1 MKNSETL
8 DQALRAI
15 EVELG
20 KCDPKTVRVI
30 TPILLAVIEY
40 LVRVRMGWKNMS
52 LIQRFKAR
60 VFKNAFIFTE
70 KVNAKIGIFT
80 AN

>member
-1 MKNSETL
+1 MKNSQTL

-20 KCDPKTVRVI
+20 KCDPNTVRVI
-30 TPILLAVIEY
+30 TPILLALIEH
-40 LVRVRMGWKNMS
+40 LVNIRMGVKRIS

>member
-1 MKNSETL
+1 MKNSQTL

-20 KCDPKTVRVI
+20 KCDPGTVRVI
-30 TPILLAVIEY
+30 TPILLAIIEH
-40 LVRVRMGWKNMS
+40 LAKIRMGLKKIS
-52 LIQRFKAR
+52 LMQRFKAK
-60 VFKNAFIFTE
+60 VFRNAFIFTE